1 MGLIMAQNSNII
13 HGVEAKKSRNIA
25 SQDDRVRCLTLNF
38 FSYKMLIPNAS
49 VAEVTELSD
58 IQPVLGAPEWFGGM
72 MKWREQDVPVVIFE
86 KIMNIKAS
94 KPQKYRRILILNTP
108 NNKGCSPFIALGCQ
122 SIPSLT
128 LIEESRV
135 AATGKESEQATHIKL
150 DGEDYIIPAISYLE
164 DQVSE
169 VMAR

>member
-1 MGLIMAQNSNII
+1 MNQKSNII
-13 HGVEAKKSRNIA
+13 QGVEAKKTRNIA

-49 VAEVTELSD
+49 VAEVTELNN
-58 IQPVLGAPEWFGGM
+58 IQPLLGAPEWFGGL
-72 MKWREQDVPVVIFE
+72 MKWREQDIPVIVFE
-86 KIMNIKAS
+86 KIMNIEAS
-94 KPQKYRRILILNTP
+94 KPQKYRRVLILNTP

-128 LIEESRV
+128 MIDEARLAIGS
-135 AATGKESEQATHIKL
+135 KKSEQATHIKL
-150 DGEDYIIPAISYLE
+150 DGEDYIIPKITFLE
-164 DQVSE
+164 DKVSE

>member
-1 MGLIMAQNSNII
+1 MNQKSNVI
-13 HGVEAKKSRNIA
+13 HGVEAVKSKNIS

-49 VAEVTELSD
+49 VAEVTEVNN
-58 IQPVLGAPEWFGGM
+58 IQPMLGAPEWFGGM

-86 KIMNIKAS
+86 KVMNVDAS
-94 KPQKYRRILILNTP
+94 KPQNYRRVLILNTP

-128 LIEESRV
+128 MIDEARV
-135 AATGKESEQATHIKL
+135 NITDKKSEQATYITL
-150 DGEDYIIPAISYLE
+150 DGEDFLIPKISFLE
-164 DQVSE
+164 DKVTE
-169 VMAR
+169 VMCD